1 MSLTDEEFTSVVM
14 LTVTIITHLVFTA
27 YRVYSET
34 EDTTKV
40 FAEVKPLLTSLLDG

>member
-1 MSLTDEEFTSVVM
+1 MKSLPVLLVI
-14 LTVTIITHLVFTA
+14 LNVTMFSYHFIPGVYYLQ
-27 YRVYSET
+27 VYSET

>member
-1 MSLTDEEFTSVVM
+1 MKGLPLMVLLNITMFNYHFTPGVYY
-14 LTVTIITHLVFTA
+14 L
-27 YRVYSET
+27 RVYSET